1 MNQLI
6 RIIGKQLNIPITDG
20 SKSVCRIIY
29 SVAGQIAL
37 SSLWDSEEGNNYVSV
52 RHFKKRISDIL
63 DAYKSVDPEMRT
75 LMESFMLTLHG
86 SNRVLIL
93 SIHGFGVLNVR
104 NLLRIYLKVSAQV
117 VNVTKSILSIL
128 SI

>member
-52 RHFKKRISDIL
+52 RHFKKRTSDIL
-63 DAYKSVDPEMRT
+63 DAYKSVDPETRT
-75 LMESFMLTLHG
+75 L
-86 SNRVLIL
+86 
-93 SIHGFGVLNVR
+93 
-104 NLLRIYLKVSAQV
+104 
-117 VNVTKSILSIL
+117 
-128 SI
+128 

>member
-52 RHFKKRISDIL
+52 RHFKKRISEPSLIVGRGQARNPQSSTSLASGNPTRSRRDERL
-63 DAYKSVDPEMRT
+63 ESKMRR
-75 LMESFMLTLHG
+75 E
-86 SNRVLIL
+86 
-93 SIHGFGVLNVR
+93 
-104 NLLRIYLKVSAQV
+104 
-117 VNVTKSILSIL
+117 
-128 SI
+128 